1 MATERSEINRHNH
14 VILGGKHHVGGL
26 DIAVTVGFVSFYRSY
41 SAEGDYLQETG
52 AFSL

>member
-26 DIAVTVGFVSFYRSY
+26 DIAVTVGF
-41 SAEGDYLQETG
+41 L
-52 AFSL
+52 AFKEAIPQRAIN